1 MGRAILRHAP
11 LLALLAAAW
20 LAAASLA
27 PASATLR
34 SKDGVRIHPPA
45 GSAGTKADF
54 NGDGFSDL
62 AIGVWGESVGS
73 LDDAGAVNVL
83 YGAPSG
89 LSATAVPDQAWDQS
103 STDLNGSAEEG
114 DRFGSSAVAGDFN
127 ADGYADL
134 AIGVPDEDIGTIP
147 DAGAVNVVYGS
158 PSGLS
163 ATFVADQLWDES
175 NPFVPGEPVQADEF
189 GGALAAGDFDG
200 DGYVDLAIGVP
211 GATVGTA
218 TLAGAVVVL
227 FGSATGLTSGGS
239 QQWTQDTAGIQDSA
253 EPNDNF
259 GAALASGDF
268 HADGNVD
275 LAIGVPNEGFGSVS
289 EAGAVAVLY
298 GSASGLSATFNQLWR
313 QDSMNIQDT
322 SESIDRFGSAL
333 AAGDFDGNGQ
343 GDLAVGVPREDVGSV
358 TDAGAVNV
366 FYGSNKGLSATGNQF
381 WNQDSS
387 GVNNMAEDGDM
398 FGGALAAGEFGNG
411 SQSDLAIGEETEDVT
426 SALDAGRVNVL
437 YGGSS
442 GLSSAGDQFWSQDSQ
457 GINGT
462 AEQSDF
468 FGASLAGGDFD
479 GDGQAD
485 LGVGAAYEQLSGMNT
500 AGAVNVIYG
509 SGAGL
514 SSTDNQFWN
523 QDSADVEGVVE
534 AGDFFGSAL
543 ASG

>member
-1 MGRAILRHAP
+1 
-11 LLALLAAAW
+11 
-20 LAAASLA
+20 
-27 PASATLR
+27 
-34 SKDGVRIHPPA
+34 
-45 GSAGTKADF
+45 
-54 NGDGFSDL
+54 
-62 AIGVWGESVGS
+62 
-73 LDDAGAVNVL
+73 
-83 YGAPSG
+83 
-89 LSATAVPDQAWDQS
+89 
-103 STDLNGSAEEG
+103 
-114 DRFGSSAVAGDFN
+114 
-127 ADGYADL
+127 
-134 AIGVPDEDIGTIP
+134 
-147 DAGAVNVVYGS
+147 
-158 PSGLS
+158 
-163 ATFVADQLWDES
+163 LWDES
-175 NPFVPGEPVQADEF
+175 NPFVPGEPVQDDEF

-200 DGYVDLAIGVP
+200 NGFVDLAIGVP
-211 GATVGTA
+211 GATVGTE

-227 FGSATGLTSGGS
+227 FGSATGLTSGAS
-239 QQWTQDTAGIQDSA
+239 QRWTQDTTGIQDSA

-259 GAALASGDF
+259 GAALAAGDF
-268 HADGNVD
+268 HADGDMD

-298 GSASGLSATFNQLWR
+298 GSASGLSATYNQLWG
-313 QDSMNIQDT
+313 QDSTNIQDT

-366 FYGSNKGLSATGNQF
+366 IYGSNQGLSATGNQF

-398 FGGALAAGEFGNG
+398 FGGALGAGEFGNG
-411 SQSDLAIGEETEDVT
+411 SQSDLAIGEETEDVK
-426 SALDAGRVNVL
+426 SALDAGGVNVL

-442 GLSSAGDQFWSQDSQ
+442 GLSSTGDQFWSQDSQ

-514 SSTDNQFWN
+514 SSTGDQFWN
-523 QDSADVEGVVE
+523 QDSADVEGEVE